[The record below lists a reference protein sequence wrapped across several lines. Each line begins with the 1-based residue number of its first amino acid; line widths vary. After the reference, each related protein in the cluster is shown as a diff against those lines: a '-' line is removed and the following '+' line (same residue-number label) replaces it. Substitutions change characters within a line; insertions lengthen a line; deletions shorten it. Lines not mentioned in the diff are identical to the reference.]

1 MTTPHE
7 RSRALVWAGGFLIEL
22 ARGER
27 LPVDV
32 REKAVRTARHFPTI
46 EQVGHLATTVASS
59 HSPFGLDLEDP
70 RTNPEWAR
78 ECEHGPLTNDTRLGW
93 PAASGGE

>member
-22 ARGER
+22 ARDTR

-32 REKAVRTARHFPTI
+32 RQKAVRTARHFPTI
-46 EQVGHLATTVASS
+46 DQVGHLAATVASS
-59 HSPFGLDLEDP
+59 TSQFGFELEDP
-70 RTNPEWAR
+70 KENPEWAG
-78 ECEHGPLTNDTRLGW
+78 ECEHGPLTLNTRLGW
-93 PAASGGE
+93 PSASKG